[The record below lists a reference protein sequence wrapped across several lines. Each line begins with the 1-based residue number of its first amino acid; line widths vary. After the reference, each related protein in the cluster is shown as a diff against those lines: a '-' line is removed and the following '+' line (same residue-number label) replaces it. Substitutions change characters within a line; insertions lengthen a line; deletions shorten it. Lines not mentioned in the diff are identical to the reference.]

1 LGVSAKAIGM
11 PEDPRDDPSIPNAD
25 RLFRRVRPNQL
36 RSEPDGSQRPT
47 SAVFKN
53 SELSVNIES
62 LMIEQG
68 RPPEDTLTNFPNEFL
83 TSIIA
88 GNVRVHG
95 YPIVKDTAPP
105 NDPAHGLVLGRKTN
119 AFANAMVRAH
129 RWIVAPSK

>member
-1 LGVSAKAIGM
+1 M
-11 PEDPRDDPSIPNAD
+11 TDDPRDDPSIPDTD

-36 RSEPDGSQRPT
+36 FTEPDGSQRPT

-53 SELSVNIES
+53 QELSVNIES
-62 LMIEQG
+62 LMIEQC
-68 RPPEDTLTNFPNEFL
+68 RPPEDALTDFPNEYL

-95 YPIVKDTAPP
+95 YPIVKDAAPP

-119 AFANAMVRAH
+119 AFASAMARAH
-129 RWIVAPSK
+129 QWIKAPPKM

>member
-1 LGVSAKAIGM
+1 MA
-11 PEDPRDDPSIPNAD
+11 EDPRDDRSIPDAD

-36 RSEPDGSQRPT
+36 RTEPDGSQRPT

-53 SELSVNIES
+53 LELSVNIES

-88 GNVRVHG
+88 GNVRALG
-95 YPIVKDTAPP
+95 YPIVKDAAPP

-119 AFANAMVRAH
+119 AFANAMVRTH
-129 RWIVAPSK
+129 QWIVTPPKMKADT